1 MLKVRIFDAARRTEG
16 LLDYPINGAH
26 RGNDH
31 RVVLSGPIWN
41 GPGSEDDP
49 WSGKT
54 GRSVY
59 TGEFT
64 WEEQCNEYFCIDVL
78 DRAKVLTV
86 RTYVNDRLHVAADY
100 DSPHRGLLI
109 SGRGVE
115 MRFLGN
121 DHDNTRVFA
130 GHLDDQLFG
139 RGGDD
144 ELAGNGGDDLIDG
157 GAGYDELV
165 GNGGDDRLSGDHGQD
180 AIFGGAGSDRL
191 SGGEASDR
199 LRGGTGTDLIRGG
212 AGSDLFLFKSLAEAG
227 SGPGRDVIRDFD
239 PTDDRLDLRGI
250 DADAGRGGDQA
261 FVLIGHA
268 AFSGVAAELCQR
280 RGVVSGDVDGDGDA
294 DFSIALP
301 GAGPISEASI
311 LL

>member
-1 MLKVRIFDAARRTEG
+1 M
-16 LLDYPINGAH
+16 DYPINGAH

-41 GPGSEDDP
+41 GPGSEDDH

-115 MRFLGN
+115 MQFLGN

-130 GHLDDQLFG
+130 GHLDDQLLG

-227 SGPGRDVIRDFD
+227 SGPGRDGHPGLRPDGRPAGPPRHRRRCRPRRRPGVR
-239 PTDDRLDLRGI
+239 PDRSRRLLG
-250 DADAGRGGDQA
+250 
-261 FVLIGHA
+261 
-268 AFSGVAAELCQR
+268 R
-280 RGVVSGDVDGDGDA
+280 RGR
-294 DFSIALP
+294 ALP
-301 GAGPISEASI
+301 APRCGVGRRGRRR
-311 LL
+311 